1 MTKDDLCEIN
11 SRSDPSKS
19 CHPQKQIL
27 HNMRN
32 RNYHQH
38 LYLAAKKELRVS
50 AVVELPG
57 WPGLREA
64 EEETLW
70 VSWVSGSEHSTHP
83 GVTARR

>member
-38 LYLAAKKELRVS
+38 LYLAAKKESKRNPHLFFKTCKTDPS
-50 AVVELPG
+50 FKM
-57 WPGLREA
+57 
-64 EEETLW
+64 
-70 VSWVSGSEHSTHP
+70 
-83 GVTARR
+83 